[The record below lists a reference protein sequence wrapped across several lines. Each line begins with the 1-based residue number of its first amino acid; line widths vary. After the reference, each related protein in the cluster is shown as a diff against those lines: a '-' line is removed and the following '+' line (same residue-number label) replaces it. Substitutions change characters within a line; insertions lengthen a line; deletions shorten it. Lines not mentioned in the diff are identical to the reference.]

1 MYIFFYSLVFL
12 FFSPSE
18 SKMPS
23 MSSMSSK
30 MPKLSKKAP
39 EMARGAYNKVRD
51 GVSTIYS
58 KAPKISDMRDGVSRM
73 TRGAYNKAR
82 DGMSRASKIS
92 GSMRNGMSNMYSG
105 ASKISDSMGYGMSRT
120 SSRMPKMMPRS
131 NSQNL
136 EPVSFGELNPSS
148 EFGVDRNS
156 FNRPFMSRTEPY
168 TKGMK
173 KYLLGLIIGN
183 NNPPNPDEEE

>member
-1 MYIFFYSLVFL
+1 MYS
-12 FFSPSE
+12 
-18 SKMPS
+18 
-23 MSSMSSK
+23 
-30 MPKLSKKAP
+30 
-39 EMARGAYNKVRD
+39 G
-51 GVSTIYS
+51 
-58 KAPKISDMRDGVSRM
+58 
-73 TRGAYNKAR
+73 
-82 DGMSRASKIS
+82 ASKIS

-105 ASKISDSMGYGMSRT
+105 ATKISDSMGYGMSRT

-148 EFGVDRNS
+148 EFDVDRNS